1 MNYKNYD
8 MNPIKFSQNGL
19 EATVTHKLIKV
30 LFISINIPEILIHIV
45 PILI

>member
-19 EATVTHKLIKV
+19 ETTVTQTSIKI